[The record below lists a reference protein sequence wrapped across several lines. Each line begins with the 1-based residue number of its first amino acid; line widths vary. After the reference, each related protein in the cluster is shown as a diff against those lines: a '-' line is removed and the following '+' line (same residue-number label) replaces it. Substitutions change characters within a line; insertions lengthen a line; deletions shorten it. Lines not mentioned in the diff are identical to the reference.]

1 MRPNTTKVSSEYL
14 YMLLS
19 GEEIKLFTKYASAG
33 SIHKG
38 IRHGVLKEYKLAIPD
53 GDVVKAFTAN
63 VQPMLQQLHI
73 NDKQNQELAAL
84 RDWLLPMLMNG
95 QVRVAEAEE
104 KVGLAIAAEGAGKY
118 GKRKA

>member
-1 MRPNTTKVSSEYL
+1 MNGQDIPARV
-14 YMLLS
+14 
-19 GEEIKLFTKYASAG
+19 ASAAG
-33 SIHKG
+33 AIETLRRRAPRIHCLTNT
-38 IRHGVLKEYKLAIPD
+38 VAQ
-53 GDVVKAFTAN
+53 AFTAN